1 MKLKFRASVKDVVIF
16 FIFCVFLLYLVAI
29 AVLNLHYFSNYGY
42 FYGLN
47 PFPAFG
53 PDLLVSTLV
62 FYLLALVG
70 VFMSVSSYFFEREK
84 GFGYTS
90 KKKEESKGGWAKWM
104 EETDMK
110 KAYDIKQIDLWK
122 DEYDH
127 SGVPIIIE
135 GKKQHGSKLQ
145 RCKAWVDDGENHT
158 LIMGASGSGKTWAIL
173 DSLVKILGRRG
184 ESMII
189 TDPKGEI
196 YENNANMLR
205 EYGYKVIILN
215 FRDPKYGACWNP
227 FSYPYR
233 LWKEGN
239 HDKSQELLEDLSNN
253 ILIDPNS
260 KAEPFWENNA
270 ADYFTGL
277 ALGLFE
283 DAIDENQ
290 VNLNSI
296 NLMHSVGEDRI
307 GATRYINEYF
317 KLKDPLSGAY
327 VSASSTI
334 NAPADTRGSVTSVF
348 KQKIRIFSS
357 REELSKMLSRS
368 DFDLRDIG
376 REKTALFIKIH
387 DEKTTYHALATI
399 LVKQIYES
407 LIEVA
412 QTEEGNKLKIRT
424 NFLLDEFANM
434 PALKDVESM
443 VTASRSRRIRFT
455 FVVQNFSQLNKVY
468 GKEVA
473 ETIKGNCGNMI
484 YLMTTEYQALEE
496 FSKLCGDVE
505 PKVDKDKPAPP
516 VRPLV
521 SVSDLQQMKQ
531 FEIIIKRFRNQ
542 PFKTKLVPSF
552 EIDWGNN
559 YGKSGYPETQMDDV
573 RVFDLKTFVDKKREE
588 KGLAKPFSP
597 GSMNFV
603 PPFTSE
609 EKTFGKSNSV
619 DDNKQS
625 INVDDLVKRIDAK
638 IAELEEEERRE
649 NEAKKMQS
657 EKNTFEPGII
667 NNNSNSGQNVNVDKQ
682 IDDNELNRKLKD
694 EEKKLEEKPAI
705 EKPNINVDEDSIVI
719 NDQVIDDDFFDDFF
733 DDEV

>member
-16 FIFCVFLLYLVAI
+16 FVFCIFLLYLVAI
-29 AVLNLHYFSNYGY
+29 AVLNLHYFSIYGY

-53 PDLLVSTLV
+53 PDLIVSTLV

-104 EETDMK
+104 EDTDMK
-110 KAYDIKQIDLWK
+110 KAYDIKQIELEK
-122 DEYDH
+122 SEYDH

-135 GKKQHGSKLQ
+135 GKKQHGTKLQ
-145 RCKAWVDDGENHT
+145 KCKAWVDDGENHT

-205 EYGYKVIILN
+205 EKGYKVIILN

-239 HDKSQELLEDLSNN
+239 HDKSQELLEDLGNN
-253 ILIDPNS
+253 ILIDPNN

-283 DAIDENQ
+283 DATDESQ

-296 NLMHSVGEDRI
+296 NLMHSMGEDRI
-307 GATRYINEYF
+307 GASRYINEYF
-317 KLKDPLSGAY
+317 KFKDPLSGAY

-334 NAPADTRGSVTSVF
+334 NAPADTRGGVTSVF

-455 FVVQNFSQLNKVY
+455 FVIQNFSQLNKVY

-505 PKVDKDKPAPP
+505 PKAAKDKPLPP

-521 SVSDLQQMKQ
+521 SVSDLQQMKK
-531 FEIIIKRFRNQ
+531 FEIIVKRFRNQ

-552 EIDWGNN
+552 EIDWGEE

-573 RVFDLKTFVDKKREE
+573 KVFDLKEFVDKKREE
-588 KGLAKPFSP
+588 NGMSKPFSP
-597 GSMNFV
+597 GMMNFA
-603 PPFTSE
+603 PQFPFS
-609 EKTFGKSNSV
+609 EKTLGSTSNNDSV
-619 DDNKQS
+619 KPS

-638 IAELEEEERRE
+638 IAELEEEERKE
-649 NEAKKMQS
+649 NEAKLKQTNINKIN
-657 EKNTFEPGII
+657 EKVIS
-667 NNNSNSGQNVNVDKQ
+667 NNSLTDADIDK
-682 IDDNELNRKLKD
+682 KLIND
-694 EEKKLEEKPAI
+694 EKKLEEQPKI
-705 EKPNINVDEDSIVI
+705 EKPKINVDEESIVI
-719 NDQVIDDDFFDDFF
+719 NDNVIDDDFFDDFF
-733 DDEV
+733 DDEI

>member
-16 FIFCVFLLYLVAI
+16 FIFCIFLLYLVAI
-29 AVLNLHYFSNYGY
+29 AVLNLHYFSIYGY

-53 PDLLVSTLV
+53 PDLIVSTLV

-70 VFMSVSSYFFEREK
+70 VFMSASSYFFEREK

-104 EETDMK
+104 EDTDMK
-110 KAYDIKQIDLWK
+110 KAYDIKQIELEK
-122 DEYDH
+122 SEYDH

-135 GKKQHGSKLQ
+135 GKKQHGTKLQ
-145 RCKAWVDDGENHT
+145 KCKAWVDDGENHT

-205 EYGYKVIILN
+205 EKGYKVIILN

-239 HDKSQELLEDLSNN
+239 HDKSQELLEDLGNN
-253 ILIDPNS
+253 ILIDPNN

-283 DAIDENQ
+283 DATDESQ

-296 NLMHSVGEDRI
+296 NLMHSMGEDRI
-307 GATRYINEYF
+307 GASRYINEYF
-317 KLKDPLSGAY
+317 KFKDPLSGAY

-334 NAPADTRGSVTSVF
+334 NAPADTRGGVTSVF

-455 FVVQNFSQLNKVY
+455 FVIQNFSQLNKVY

-505 PKVDKDKPAPP
+505 PKAAKDKPLPP

-521 SVSDLQQMKQ
+521 SVSDLQQMKK
-531 FEIIIKRFRNQ
+531 FEIIVKRFRNQ

-552 EIDWGNN
+552 EIDWGEE

-573 RVFDLKTFVDKKREE
+573 KVFDLKEFVDKKREE
-588 KGLAKPFSP
+588 NGMSKPFSP
-597 GSMNFV
+597 GMMNFA
-603 PPFTSE
+603 PQFPFS
-609 EKTFGKSNSV
+609 EKTLGSTSNNDSA
-619 DDNKQS
+619 KPS

-638 IAELEEEERRE
+638 IAELEEEERKE
-649 NEAKKMQS
+649 NEAKLKQTNINKIN
-657 EKNTFEPGII
+657 EKVVS
-667 NNNSNSGQNVNVDKQ
+667 NNSLTDADIDK
-682 IDDNELNRKLKD
+682 KLIND
-694 EEKKLEEKPAI
+694 EKKLEEQPKI
-705 EKPNINVDEDSIVI
+705 EKPKINVDEESIVI
-719 NDQVIDDDFFDDFF
+719 NDNVIDDDFFDDFF
-733 DDEV
+733 DDEI

>member
-16 FIFCVFLLYLVAI
+16 FIFCIFLLYLVAI
-29 AVLNLHYFSNYGY
+29 AVLNLHYFSIYGY

-53 PDLLVSTLV
+53 PDLIVSTLV

-84 GFGYTS
+84 GLGYTS

-104 EETDMK
+104 EENDMK
-110 KAYDIKQIDLWK
+110 KAYDIKQIELNK
-122 DEYDH
+122 SEYDH

-135 GKKQHGSKLQ
+135 GKKQHGTKLQ
-145 RCKAWVDDGENHT
+145 KCKAWVDDGENHT

-205 EYGYKVIILN
+205 EKGYKVIILN

-239 HDKSQELLEDLSNN
+239 HDKSQELLEDLGNN
-253 ILIDPNS
+253 ILIDPNN

-283 DAIDENQ
+283 DATDESQ

-296 NLMHSVGEDRI
+296 NLMHSMGEDRI
-307 GATRYINEYF
+307 GASRYINEYF
-317 KLKDPLSGAY
+317 KFKDPLSGAY

-334 NAPADTRGSVTSVF
+334 NAPADTRGGVTSVF

-455 FVVQNFSQLNKVY
+455 FVIQNFSQLNKVY

-505 PKVDKDKPAPP
+505 PKAAKDKPLPP

-521 SVSDLQQMKQ
+521 SVSDLQQMKK
-531 FEIIIKRFRNQ
+531 FEIIVKRFRNQ

-552 EIDWGNN
+552 EIDWGEE
-559 YGKSGYPETQMDDV
+559 YGKSGYPETQMVDV
-573 RVFDLKTFVDKKREE
+573 KVFDLKEFVDKKREE
-588 KGLAKPFSP
+588 NGMSKPFSP
-597 GSMNFV
+597 GMMNFA
-603 PPFTSE
+603 PQFPFS
-609 EKTFGKSNSV
+609 EKTLGSTSNNDSV
-619 DDNKQS
+619 KPS

-638 IAELEEEERRE
+638 IAELEEEERKE
-649 NEAKKMQS
+649 NEAKLKQTNINKIN
-657 EKNTFEPGII
+657 EKVVS
-667 NNNSNSGQNVNVDKQ
+667 NNSLTDADIDK
-682 IDDNELNRKLKD
+682 KLIND
-694 EEKKLEEKPAI
+694 EKKLEEQPKI
-705 EKPNINVDEDSIVI
+705 EKPKINVDEESIVI
-719 NDQVIDDDFFDDFF
+719 NDNVIDDDFFDDFF
-733 DDEV
+733 DDEI

>member
-1 MKLKFRASVKDVVIF
+1 MKLKFRASIKDVIMF
-16 FIFCVFLLYLVAI
+16 GIFCIFLLYLIAI

-42 FYGLN
+42 FFGLN
-47 PFPAFG
+47 PFPAFSSEFI
-53 PDLLVSTLV
+53 VTTLV
-62 FYLLALVG
+62 FYLLALIG
-70 VFMSVSSYFFEREK
+70 SFMSVSSYFFEREK

-90 KKKEESKGGWAKWM
+90 KKKDNPKGWAKWM
-104 EETDMK
+104 EDSDMK
-110 KAYDIKQIDLWK
+110 KAYDIKQVDLSK
-122 DEYDH
+122 NEYDH

-135 GKKQHGSKLQ
+135 GKKQHGSKLKL
-145 RCKAWVDDGENHT
+145 CKAWVDDGENHT

-205 EYGYKVIILN
+205 DHGYKVIILN

-239 HDKSQELLEDLSNN
+239 HDKSQELLEDLGNN
-253 ILIDPNS
+253 ILIDPNN

-283 DAIDENQ
+283 DAKDESE

-296 NLMHSVGEDRI
+296 NLMHSMGDERL

-317 KLKDPLSGAY
+317 KMKDPLSGAY

-334 NAPADTRGSVTSVF
+334 NSPQDTKGSIVSVF

-357 REELSKMLSRS
+357 RVELSKMLSRS

-376 REKTALFIKIH
+376 REKTAVFIKIH

-399 LVKQIYES
+399 FVKQTYES

-412 QTEEGNKLKIRT
+412 QKEDGNKLKIRT

-455 FVVQNFSQLNKVY
+455 FVIQNFSQLNKVY

-473 ETIKGNCGNMI
+473 ETIKGNCGNII

-505 PKVDKDKPAPP
+505 PKAEKDKPLPP

-521 SVSDLQQMKQ
+521 SISDLQQMKK
-531 FEIIIKRFRNQ
+531 FEIIVKRFRNQ
-542 PFKTKLVPSF
+542 PFKTTLIPSF
-552 EIDWGNN
+552 EIDWGQK
-559 YGKSGYPETQMDDV
+559 YEISSYPETNLDEIKI
-573 RVFDLKTFVDKKREE
+573 FNLKEFVDKKREE
-588 KGLAKPFSP
+588 NGITNPFNQSFSGGFPQNFPFSTNN
-597 GSMNFV
+597 NFNN
-603 PPFTSE
+603 SNID
-609 EKTFGKSNSV
+609 KTFQN
-619 DDNKQS
+619 S

-638 IAELEEEERRE
+638 IAELEAEE
-649 NEAKKMQS
+649 KI
-657 EKNTFEPGII
+657 EKEQQKSLEQLNKNYNDE
-667 NNNSNSGQNVNVDKQ
+667 K
-682 IDDNELNRKLKD
+682 EL
-694 EEKKLEEKPAI
+694 EKKLEEEEKKLKEDLKI

-719 NDQVIDDDFFDDFF
+719 NDNVIDNDFFDDFF

>member
-1 MKLKFRASVKDVVIF
+1 MKLKFRATVKDVVIF
-16 FIFCVFLLYLVAI
+16 VIFCIFLLYLVAI

-53 PDLLVSTLV
+53 SDLIVSTLV

-90 KKKEESKGGWAKWM
+90 KKKEDTKGGWAKWM
-104 EETDMK
+104 EESDMK
-110 KAYDIKQIDLWK
+110 KAYDIKKIELFNND
-122 DEYDH
+122 YDH

-135 GKKQHGSKLQ
+135 GKKIHGSKLKK
-145 RCKAWVDDGENHT
+145 CNAWVDDGENHT

-173 DSLVKILGRRG
+173 DSMVKILGKRG

-205 EYGYKVIILN
+205 DHGYKVIILN

-239 HDKSQELLEDLSNN
+239 HDKSQELLEDLGNN
-253 ILIDPNS
+253 ILIDPNN

-283 DAIDENQ
+283 DAADESQ

-296 NLMHSVGEDRI
+296 NLMHSMGEDRL

-334 NAPADTRGSVTSVF
+334 NSPAETKGSIVSVF

-434 PALKDVESM
+434 PALRDVESM

-455 FVVQNFSQLNKVY
+455 FVIQNFSQLNKVY

-496 FSKLCGDVE
+496 FSKLCGDVQ
-505 PKVDKDKPAPP
+505 PKAEKDKPLPP

-521 SVSDLQQMKQ
+521 SVSDLQQMKK
-531 FEIIIKRFRNQ
+531 FEIIVKRFRNQ
-542 PFKTKLVPSF
+542 PFKTKLEPSF
-552 EIDWGNN
+552 DIDWGQT
-559 YGKSGYPETQMDDV
+559 YEKSSYPVTEVETV
-573 RVFDLKTFVDKKREE
+573 KVFDLKEFVDKKREE
-588 KGLAKPFSP
+588 SG
-597 GSMNFV
+597 
-603 PPFTSE
+603 
-609 EKTFGKSNSV
+609 FGKAINTGMMSFPPQFSFPDRSFAPTNVGNNTKSTV
-619 DDNKQS
+619 D
-625 INVDDLVKRIDAK
+625 VDDLVKRIDAK
-638 IAELEEEERRE
+638 IAELEEEEKKEKEANKLNSRRNEE
-649 NEAKKMQS
+649 NSQVSNKNSVLSDDLINKKL
-657 EKNTFEPGII
+657 
-667 NNNSNSGQNVNVDKQ
+667 
-682 IDDNELNRKLKD
+682 IDDEKELKEQPK
-694 EEKKLEEKPAI
+694 I
-705 EKPNINVDEDSIVI
+705 EKPNINIDEESIVV
-719 NDQVIDDDFFDDFF
+719 NDNIIDDDFFDDFF

>member
-1 MKLKFRASVKDVVIF
+1 MKLKFRASAKDVVIF
-16 FIFCVFLLYLVAI
+16 VVFCIFLLYLVAI

-47 PFPAFG
+47 PFHAFG
-53 PDLLVSTLV
+53 PDLIVSTLV
-62 FYLLALVG
+62 FYLLALVA
-70 VFMSVSSYFFEREK
+70 VCMSVSSYFFEREK

-104 EETDMK
+104 DESDMK
-110 KAYDIKQIDLWK
+110 KAYDIKQIELNK
-122 DEYDH
+122 SEYDH

-135 GKKQHGSKLQ
+135 GKKQYGTKLQ
-145 RCKAWVDDGENHT
+145 KCKAWVDDGENHT

-205 EYGYKVIILN
+205 ERGYKVIILN

-239 HDKSQELLEDLSNN
+239 HDKSQELLEDLGNN
-253 ILIDPNS
+253 ILIDPNN

-283 DAIDENQ
+283 DAPDESQ

-296 NLMHSVGEDRI
+296 NLMHSMGEDRI
-307 GATRYINEYF
+307 GATKYINEYF
-317 KLKDPLSGAY
+317 KFKDPLSGAY

-334 NAPADTRGSVTSVF
+334 NAPADTRGGVTSVF

-412 QTEEGNKLKIRT
+412 QTEDGNKLKIRT

-455 FVVQNFSQLNKVY
+455 FVIQNFSQLNKVY

-505 PKVDKDKPAPP
+505 PKADKDKPLPP

-521 SVSDLQQMKQ
+521 SVSDLQQMKK
-531 FEIIIKRFRNQ
+531 FEIIVKRFRNQ

-552 EIDWGNN
+552 EIDWGED
-559 YGKSGYPETQMDDV
+559 YGKSDYPETKMGDV
-573 RVFDLKTFVDKKREE
+573 KVFDLKNFVDRKREE
-588 KGLAKPFSP
+588 NGMGKPFLPST
-597 GSMNFV
+597 MNFV
-603 PPFTSE
+603 PQFPFS
-609 EKTFGKSNSV
+609 EKTFGSPNNDSSVKST
-619 DDNKQS
+619 

-638 IAELEEEERRE
+638 IAELEEEEKRE
-649 NEAKKMQS
+649 NE
-657 EKNTFEPGII
+657 EKQ
-667 NNNSNSGQNVNVDKQ
+667 NNLNSQDVKNSGQTITSESLSEEE
-682 IDDNELNRKLKD
+682 ID
-694 EEKKLEEKPAI
+694 KKLISDEKLLEKHPKI
-705 EKPNINVDEDSIVI
+705 EKPNINVDEESIVMDNNI
-719 NDQVIDDDFFDDFF
+719 IDDDFFDDFF

>member
-16 FIFCVFLLYLVAI
+16 VIFCIFLLYLVAI

-47 PFPAFG
+47 PFPAFKS
-53 PDLLVSTLV
+53 DFIVSTLV

-70 VFMSVSSYFFEREK
+70 VFMSVSSYFFDREK

-90 KKKEESKGGWAKWM
+90 KKKEDSKGGWAKWM
-104 EETDMK
+104 ETSDMK
-110 KAYDIKQIDLWK
+110 KAYDIKKIDLFSS
-122 DEYDH
+122 EYDH

-135 GKKQHGSKLQ
+135 GKKQYGSKLKK
-145 RCKAWVDDGENHT
+145 CKAWVDDGENHT

-205 EYGYKVIILN
+205 EKGYKVIILN

-233 LWKEGN
+233 LWKGGN
-239 HDKSQELLEDLSNN
+239 HDKSQELLEDLGNN
-253 ILIDPNS
+253 ILIDPNNKS
-260 KAEPFWENNA
+260 EPFWENNA

-283 DAIDENQ
+283 DAQDESQ

-296 NLMHSVGEDRI
+296 NLMHSEGEDRI
-307 GATRYINEYF
+307 GASRYINEYF
-317 KLKDPLSGAY
+317 KFKDPLSGAY

-334 NAPADTRGSVTSVF
+334 NAPADTRGGVTSVF

-412 QTEEGNKLKIRT
+412 QTEDGNKLKIRT

-455 FVVQNFSQLNKVY
+455 FVIQNFSQLNKVY

-505 PKVDKDKPAPP
+505 PKADKDKPTPP

-521 SVSDLQQMKQ
+521 SVSDLQQMKK
-531 FEIIIKRFRNQ
+531 FEIIVKRFRNQ
-542 PFKTKLVPSF
+542 PFKTTLVPSF
-552 EIDWGNN
+552 NIDWGEE
-559 YGKSGYPETQMDDV
+559 YGKSGYPETQMGDV
-573 RVFDLKTFVDKKREE
+573 KVFDLKLFVDKKREDN
-588 KGLAKPFSP
+588 GMGQPFAP
-597 GSMNFV
+597 NSMNYV
-603 PPFTSE
+603 PPFAFN
-609 EKTFGKSNSV
+609 EKTFGSMREKDSL
-619 DDNKQS
+619 KPS
-625 INVDDLVKRIDAK
+625 INVDELVKKIDAK
-638 IAELEEEERRE
+638 IAELEEQEE
-649 NEAKKMQS
+649 K
-657 EKNTFEPGII
+657 EKELESQTNKELANTSII
-667 NNNSNSGQNVNVDKQ
+667 NQNKDSSKK
-682 IDDNELNRKLKD
+682 IDDKLLDKKVEQ
-694 EEKKLEEKPAI
+694 EEKKLMEQPKI

-719 NDQVIDDDFFDDFF
+719 NDNVIDDEFFDDFF
-733 DDEV
+733 DDEL

>member
-16 FIFCVFLLYLVAI
+16 FVFCIFLLYLVAI
-29 AVLNLHYFSNYGY
+29 AVLNLHYFSIYGY

-53 PDLLVSTLV
+53 PDLIVSTLV

-104 EETDMK
+104 EDTDMK
-110 KAYDIKQIDLWK
+110 KAYDIKQIELNK
-122 DEYDH
+122 SEYDH

-135 GKKQHGSKLQ
+135 GKKQHGTKLQ
-145 RCKAWVDDGENHT
+145 KCKAWVDDGENHT

-205 EYGYKVIILN
+205 EKGYKVIILN

-239 HDKSQELLEDLSNN
+239 HDKSQELLEDLGNN
-253 ILIDPNS
+253 ILIDPNN

-283 DAIDENQ
+283 DATDESQ

-296 NLMHSVGEDRI
+296 NLMHSMGEDRI
-307 GATRYINEYF
+307 GASRYINEYF
-317 KLKDPLSGAY
+317 KFKDPLSGAY

-334 NAPADTRGSVTSVF
+334 NAPADTRGGVTSVF

-455 FVVQNFSQLNKVY
+455 FVIQNFSQLNKVY

-505 PKVDKDKPAPP
+505 PKAAKDKPLPP

-521 SVSDLQQMKQ
+521 SVSDLQQMKK
-531 FEIIIKRFRNQ
+531 FEIIVKRFRNQ

-552 EIDWGNN
+552 EIDWGEE

-573 RVFDLKTFVDKKREE
+573 KVFDLKEFVDKKREE
-588 KGLAKPFSP
+588 NGMSKPFSP
-597 GSMNFV
+597 GMMNFA
-603 PPFTSE
+603 PQFPFS
-609 EKTFGKSNSV
+609 EKTLGSTSNNDSV
-619 DDNKQS
+619 KPS

-638 IAELEEEERRE
+638 IAELEEEERKE
-649 NEAKKMQS
+649 NEAKLKQTNINKIN
-657 EKNTFEPGII
+657 EKVVS
-667 NNNSNSGQNVNVDKQ
+667 NNSLTDADIDK
-682 IDDNELNRKLKD
+682 KLIND
-694 EEKKLEEKPAI
+694 EKKLEEQPKI
-705 EKPNINVDEDSIVI
+705 EKPKINVDEESIVI
-719 NDQVIDDDFFDDFF
+719 NDNVIDDDFFDDFF
-733 DDEV
+733 DDEI

>member
-16 FIFCVFLLYLVAI
+16 FIFCIFLLYLVAI

-53 PDLLVSTLV
+53 PDLIVSTLV
-62 FYLLALVG
+62 FYLLALVA

-104 EETDMK
+104 DESDMK
-110 KAYDIKQIDLWK
+110 KAYDIKQIELNK
-122 DEYDH
+122 SEYDH

-135 GKKQHGSKLQ
+135 GKKQYGTKLQ
-145 RCKAWVDDGENHT
+145 KCKAWVDDGENHT

-205 EYGYKVIILN
+205 ERGYKVIILN

-239 HDKSQELLEDLSNN
+239 HDKSQELLEDLGNN
-253 ILIDPNS
+253 ILIDPNN

-283 DAIDENQ
+283 DAPDEGQ

-296 NLMHSVGEDRI
+296 NLMHSMGEDRI
-307 GATRYINEYF
+307 GATKYINEYF
-317 KLKDPLSGAY
+317 KFKDPLSGAY

-334 NAPADTRGSVTSVF
+334 NAPADTRGGVTSVF

-412 QTEEGNKLKIRT
+412 QTEDGNKLKIRT

-455 FVVQNFSQLNKVY
+455 FVIQNFSQLNKVY

-505 PKVDKDKPAPP
+505 PKADKDKPLPP

-521 SVSDLQQMKQ
+521 SVSDLQQMKK
-531 FEIIIKRFRNQ
+531 FEIIVKRFRNQ

-552 EIDWGNN
+552 EIDWGED
-559 YGKSGYPETQMDDV
+559 YGKSDYPETKMGDV
-573 RVFDLKTFVDKKREE
+573 KVFDLKDFVDRKREE
-588 KGLAKPFSP
+588 NGMGKPFSP
-597 GSMNFV
+597 STMNFV
-603 PPFTSE
+603 PQFPFS
-609 EKTFGKSNSV
+609 EKTFGSPNNDSSVKST
-619 DDNKQS
+619 

-638 IAELEEEERRE
+638 IAELEEEEKRE
-649 NEAKKMQS
+649 NE
-657 EKNTFEPGII
+657 EKQ
-667 NNNSNSGQNVNVDKQ
+667 NNLNSQDVKNSGQTITSESLSEEE
-682 IDDNELNRKLKD
+682 ID
-694 EEKKLEEKPAI
+694 KKLISDEKLLEKHPKI
-705 EKPNINVDEDSIVI
+705 EKPNINVDEESIVMDNNI
-719 NDQVIDDDFFDDFF
+719 IDDDFFDDFF